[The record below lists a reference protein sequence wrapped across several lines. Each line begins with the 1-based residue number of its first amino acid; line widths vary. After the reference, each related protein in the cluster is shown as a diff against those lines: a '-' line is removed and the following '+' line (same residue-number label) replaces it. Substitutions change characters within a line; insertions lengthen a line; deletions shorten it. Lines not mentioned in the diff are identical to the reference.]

1 MAYNTGSTLVEDVR
15 NLYEVPEDVLH
26 KEGIEFL
33 PTTLKDA
40 LDHFEADEVVRG
52 ALGAEYA
59 EMYIRAKRRSGTRI
73 TARSHSGNSIT
84 TSPCTNEWPCSRY
97 PPTPLTLSYRSRLVS
112 GCRGLRPVV
121 STGS

>member
-1 MAYNTGSTLVEDVR
+1 MIPSNTFLYGTMGRPIVFSGFSFGKIFLISLQRSSGMRIIVLN

-59 EMYIRAKRRSGTRI
+59 EMYIPR
-73 TARSHSGNSIT
+73 
-84 TSPCTNEWPCSRY
+84 
-97 PPTPLTLSYRSRLVS
+97 
-112 GCRGLRPVV
+112 
-121 STGS
+121 